1 MNIIRNP
8 WKDIRPVGVNDD
20 ILTGIAVVLL
30 GILVTAKD
38 DRKVW

>member
-1 MNIIRNP
+1 MNIIRDP

-20 ILTGIAVVLL
+20 IFTGITLVLL

>member
-1 MNIIRNP
+1 MNIIRDP
-8 WKDIRPVGVNDD
+8 RKDIRTIGVNDD
-20 ILTGIAVVLL
+20 ILTGIAVALL

>member
-1 MNIIRNP
+1 MNIIRDP

-20 ILTGIAVVLL
+20 ILTGITFVLL
-30 GILVTAKD
+30 GILVTAND